1 MDPVHTV
8 FLHTRV
14 SFSQFQA
21 DVWGELPVM
30 EFFRTPA
37 GMVYVSTRR
46 WQDKIWL
53 RSNDILLPNIG
64 QIGHIFEDGEDEK
77 AFNPVAIT
85 RWTTPVDNTNSK
97 IIGWRHFLPET
108 DPRGIA
114 NEAEVG
120 KEMVDFYGQTAHR
133 SYEQKQRAPGD
144 WDAQVSQG
152 PIALHAAEHLT
163 ACDRGVAMLRAM
175 LRREIRKVAAGEAP
189 YVSPARVGEA
199 IPTYCH
205 DTVIPVPVQDGE
217 TDRDLVRRVGRE
229 ITAIVVHGA
238 HQSAPDRVSQIRAK
252 IRDLPRHIAETPP
265 GETLAMPE
273 ALAR

>member
-1 MDPVHTV
+1 
-8 FLHTRV
+8 V

-21 DVWGELPVM
+21 DVWAELPVM

-64 QIGHIFEDGEDEK
+64 QVGHIFEDGETAK

-85 RWTTPVDNTNSK
+85 RWTTPVDNTNCK
-97 IIGWRHFLPET
+97 IIGWRHFMPET

-120 KEMVDFYGQTAHR
+120 KETVDFYGQTAHR

-152 PIALHAAEHLT
+152 PIAVHAAEHLT
-163 ACDRGVAMLRAM
+163 ACDRGVTMLRTM
-175 LRREIRKVAAGEAP
+175 LRREIRKVASGEAP
-189 YVSPARVGEA
+189 YVSPARIGAETS
-199 IPTYCH
+199 TYCH
-205 DTVIPVPVQDGE
+205 DTVIEVPPLEGE
-217 TDRDLVRRVGRE
+217 ADRDLVRRVGRE

-238 HQSAPDRVSQIRAK
+238 HQAAPDRVAQIRAK
-252 IRDLPRHIAETPP
+252 IGDLPAILAANPA
-265 GETLAMPE
+265 GAALAMPE